1 MSRMMRIAQAQI
13 TVGHDKEVHKD
24 KIRNIVREAADNGAD
39 MVCFPE
45 MSNCPYQT
53 RLFVPYAEPECGETW
68 QVFSEAAKENGIYV
82 SAGSIPETGDNG
94 KVYNT
99 AYIFDR
105 NGNQIAKHRKMHL
118 YDVDVKGG
126 ISFKESDIF
135 EPGDQVTVFETEFGK
150 GGLIVCYDVRF
161 IELTRIMLKDDI
173 RFLLA
178 PAAFNMTSGP
188 LHWELLFRAQAT
200 FNQIFT
206 VGTALARDPEI
217 PFNSWG
223 HSIVCDPWGKIL
235 SQADENE
242 ALIFTDIDLD
252 ATDEIRVQMPVLSH
266 RRTDL
271 YDVVKK

>member
-24 KIRNIVREAADNGAD
+24 KIRTIVREAADNGAD

-173 RFLLA
+173 SFLLA